1 MIPLLLAL
9 LCAGDVSQVVKA
21 SCGKCH
27 GAKKQNAHLNFE
39 NPLPDPKD
47 WFRVLDQLEA
57 GLMPPPEEP
66 QPSAADRKAVVAWI
80 RGELTDQL
88 AATQRREGRAKLR
101 RLSKSE
107 YSDTLYDLFGMR
119 PGLDLLPLDGRVDG
133 YDKVAAA
140 LPLTSDGSLGYL
152 STAEDLLK
160 RWMLKPAPKEGGV
173 IRSPSRE
180 SEQSAGHLLV
190 LGEGTIV
197 SFNSDVN
204 SGPFKNFS
212 ARTPGV
218 YHVKVSVYGYQ
229 TDKPLPFGFYA
240 GNTWGY
246 PQHLELIGML
256 EAPPG
261 KAAVLE
267 TDLYFRAGD
276 GVRLIPFG
284 LGVPVPK
291 NAQASTCKAPG
302 LAVQWIEA
310 EEPKRPLAID
320 RFLAADIPKALAD
333 EMRGPAGL
341 KGLKSAT
348 RDEFLKA
355 MTVTFKRIGARFFRR
370 DLTSTE
376 LTQIITDIAKEADAG
391 TPLAAAFAGGVLDL
405 MTSPDFFCV
414 IESPGTLSDF
424 ALASRLS
431 LFLWNSAPDE
441 TLLDAARKGRLKDPK
456 VLREQ
461 TERLLNDPK
470 SDRFIKGFTDQWLG
484 LHAINDT
491 SPDSHLYPE
500 YGKNELLKQS
510 SVWEVQGTFRLMLKE
525 NQGVR
530 SFVDPRW
537 ALVNEPL
544 AKLYGLPEMA
554 GSELRKVALPDGS
567 TVGGLWT
574 QSAVMKVTAN
584 GTATSPVKRG
594 VWVARRLLGISVPPP
609 PPNIN
614 PVEPD
619 VRGAKTLRE
628 QLTLHRANPSCASCH
643 ARFDPYGFA
652 LESFDVTGS
661 FRKSYRIANGDG
673 WREGLPVDCTGE
685 TPDGKSFSGVAEL
698 RKLLASNPEQLAVGV
713 TRHLVT
719 YATGAPATSIDQR
732 AVDAI
737 VKSTS
742 ADDYGLRSLLHAL
755 IQSDLFRMK

>member
-1 MIPLLLAL
+1 MIALLLACL
-9 LCAGDVSQVVKA
+9 VAGDVGPLLKA

-39 NPLPDPKD
+39 APLADPKD
-47 WFRVLDQLEA
+47 WFRVLDQVEA

-66 QPSAADRKAVVAWI
+66 QPSAADRKAIAAWI

-88 AATQRREGRAKLR
+88 AAAQRREGRAKLR

-119 PGLDLLPLDGRVDG
+119 PGMDSLPLDGRVDG

-152 STAEDLLK
+152 STAEELLK
-160 RWMLKPAPKEGGV
+160 RWMLKPIPKEAGV

-190 LGEGTIV
+190 LGEGTVV

-212 ARTPGV
+212 ARVPGV
-218 YHVKVSVYGYQ
+218 HHVKASVYGYQ

-240 GNTWGY
+240 GSTWSY
-246 PQHLELIGML
+246 PQHLELIGIL

-261 KAAVLE
+261 KASVLE

-291 NAQASTCKAPG
+291 NAQASQCKAPG
-302 LAVQWIEA
+302 LAVKGIEA
-310 EEPKRPLAID
+310 EEPKRPLGID
-320 RFLAADIPKALAD
+320 RFLTADFPKGLAE
-333 EMRGPAGL
+333 EMRGPVGL
-341 KGLKSAT
+341 KTLKSAT
-348 RDEFLKA
+348 RDEFLKS
-355 MTVTFKRIGARFFRR
+355 MTSTFKRIGARFFRR

-376 LTQIITDIAKEADAG
+376 LTQIVTELAKQVDAG
-391 TPLAAAFAGGVLDL
+391 TPLTDAFGAGVLDL

-414 IESPGTLSDF
+414 IESPGVLSDF
-424 ALASRLS
+424 QLATRLS
-431 LFLWNSAPDE
+431 LFLWNAAPDDL
-441 TLLDAARKGRLKDPK
+441 LLDLARKGRLKDPK
-456 VLREQ
+456 LLREQ
-461 TERLLNDPK
+461 TDRLLNDPR

-491 SPDSHLYPE
+491 SPDSRLYPE
-500 YGKNELLKQS
+500 YGRNELLKHS

-544 AKLYGLPEMA
+544 AKHYGLPDVT
-554 GSELRKVALPDGS
+554 GSELRKVSLPEGS
-567 TVGGLWT
+567 TIGGLWT

-628 QLTLHRANPSCASCH
+628 QLALHRANPSCASCH

-661 FRKSYRIANGDG
+661 FRKSYRVANGDT

-685 TPDGKSFSGVAEL
+685 TPDGKSFSGVSEL
-698 RKLLASNPEQLAVGV
+698 RKLLAANPEQLAQGV
-713 TRHLVT
+713 VRHLVT
-719 YATGAPATSIDQR
+719 YATGAPATMIDQR
-732 AVDAI
+732 SIDAI
-737 VKSTS
+737 VKSAQ

-755 IQSDLFRMK
+755 VQSDLFRTK

>member
-1 MIPLLLAL
+1 
-9 LCAGDVSQVVKA
+9 
-21 SCGKCH
+21 
-27 GAKKQNAHLNFE
+27 
-39 NPLPDPKD
+39 
-47 WFRVLDQLEA
+47 
-57 GLMPPPEEP
+57 MPPPEEP
-66 QPSAADRKAVVAWI
+66 QLSASDRKAIAGWI
-80 RGELTDQL
+80 RGELTDTL
-88 AATQRREGRAKLR
+88 AAQQRREGRAKLR

-107 YSDTLYDLFGMR
+107 YSDTLHDLFGMR
-119 PGLDLLPLDGRVDG
+119 PGMDLLPLDGRVDG

-140 LPLTSDGSLGYL
+140 LPLTSEGALGYM
-152 STAEDLLK
+152 STAEELLK
-160 RWMLKPAPKEGGV
+160 RWMLKPLPKEAGV

-190 LGEGTIV
+190 MGDGTVV

-212 ARTPGV
+212 ARVPGV
-218 YHVKVSVYGYQ
+218 HHVKVSVYGYQ

-240 GNTWGY
+240 GSTWSY
-246 PQHLELIGML
+246 PQQLELIGVL

-291 NAQASTCKAPG
+291 NAQASQCKAPG

-310 EEPKRPLAID
+310 EEPKRPLELD
-320 RFLAADIPKALAD
+320 RFLTADFPKGLAD
-333 EMRGPAGL
+333 EMRGPVAL
-341 KGLKSAT
+341 KTLKSCS
-348 RDEFLKA
+348 RDEFLKS
-355 MTVTFKRIGARFFRR
+355 MTATFKRIGARFFRR

-376 LTQIITDIAKEADAG
+376 LTQIVTGLAKSIDAG
-391 TPLAAAFAGGVLDL
+391 TPLTEAFGAAVLDL

-424 ALASRLS
+424 PLASRLS
-431 LFLWNSAPDE
+431 LFLWNAAPDE
-441 TLLDAARKGRLKDPK
+441 VLLDAARRGRLKDPK

-461 TERLLNDPK
+461 TERLLNDPR

-491 SPDSHLYPE
+491 SPDSRLYPE
-500 YGKNELLKQS
+500 YGRNELLKQS
-510 SVWEVQGTFRLMLKE
+510 SVWEVQGSFRLMLKE

-544 AKLYGLPEMA
+544 AKHYGLPDVT
-554 GSELRKVALPDGS
+554 GSELRKVALPPHS
-567 TVGGLWT
+567 LIGGLWT

-594 VWVARRLLGISVPPP
+594 VWVARRLLGVSVPPP

-614 PVEPD
+614 PAEPD

-628 QLTLHRANPSCASCH
+628 QLALHRANPSCANCH

-661 FRKSYRIANGDG
+661 FRKTYRIANGDS

-685 TPDGKSFSGVAEL
+685 TPDGKKFEGVAEL
-698 RKLLASNPEQLAVGV
+698 RKLLAANPEQLAQGV
-713 TRHLVT
+713 VRHLVT
-719 YATGAPATSIDQR
+719 YATGAPATMIDQK
-732 AVDAI
+732 AIDAI
-737 VKSTS
+737 VQS
-742 ADDYGLRSLLHAL
+742 AKPDDHGLRSLLHAL
-755 IQSDLFRMK
+755 IQSDLFRSK